1 MFFLFR
7 CLGMLLTGHVHYNAL
22 ILHITVDKPGVD
34 KLFYITDNCK
44 LFDFGLSFF
53 CKFKN
58 FYNLFDP

>member
-1 MFFLFR
+1 
-7 CLGMLLTGHVHYNAL
+7 MLLTGHVRYNAL
-22 ILHITVDKPGVD
+22 ILHITVDKPGDD
-34 KLFYITDNCK
+34 KLFYFTDNCK